1 MPYFVGALLLA
12 RVMIGIVPTLPGGRK
27 PGRLHHRRPTDMRL
41 IETIPEL
48 ERLAETLA
56 GETLIAA
63 DSEAAGFHRYDDS
76 LCLVQIS
83 TRDETWL
90 LDTLALGSLNPVAE
104 IFADPAVETLFH
116 DADFDLRL
124 LDRDF
129 GVYVRGLFDTKIAAR
144 MVGIRSFGLGNLLED
159 ELGIKLKKKYQRA
172 DWAKRPLPDDMLQY
186 AAYDTKYLPRLRDH
200 LREKLEAMGRL
211 AWAEEEFRIAE
222 QTGWEE
228 SDDGPAYL
236 QLKRTRGLGR
246 RSLAALREMYEW
258 RESVARARDR
268 ASFRVLNNDELV
280 AVAREMPRSHQELES
295 VDRLSRGNA
304 RRWGDDLLAGVERA
318 RSLNEADLPE
328 PPKPPERRRRDPDVE
343 ARVDRLKPVRDQ
355 AAERL
360 ELDKGFLMPRSQ
372 LEDIA
377 RARPGDLDELAAV
390 DGVREW
396 QIEALGEALIEAL
409 Q

>member
-1 MPYFVGALLLA
+1 
-12 RVMIGIVPTLPGGRK
+12 
-27 PGRLHHRRPTDMRL
+27 MRL
-41 IETIPEL
+41 IETIPDL

-76 LCLVQIS
+76 LCLVQMS
-83 TRDETWL
+83 TRDDTWL

-104 IFADPAVETLFH
+104 LFADPAIEIIFH

-159 ELGIKLKKKYQRA
+159 ELGIKLAKKYQRA
-172 DWAKRPLPDDMLQY
+172 DWAKRPLPDEMLQY
-186 AAYDTKYLPRLRDH
+186 ATHDTKYLPELRDH
-200 LREKLEAMGRL
+200 LREKLESMGRL

-222 QTGWEE
+222 QQGWEE

-236 QLKRTRGLGR
+236 QLKRTRDLGR

-258 RESVARARDR
+258 RDGVAKARDK

-280 AVAREMPRSHQELES
+280 AVARDMPRSRQELES

-318 RSLNEADLPE
+318 RSLDETELPE
-328 PPKPPERRRRDPDVE
+328 QPKPTRGPRRDPDVE
-343 ARVDRLKPVRDQ
+343 ARVDRLKPVRDE

-360 ELDKGFLMPRSQ
+360 DLDKGFLMPRSQ

-377 RARPGDLDELAAV
+377 RAQPRDLDELAAV
-390 DGVREW
+390 DGVRQW
-396 QIEALGEALIEAL
+396 QVEALGDGLIEIL
-409 Q
+409 SRN

>member
-1 MPYFVGALLLA
+1 
-12 RVMIGIVPTLPGGRK
+12 
-27 PGRLHHRRPTDMRL
+27 MRL

-83 TRDETWL
+83 TRNETWL

-104 IFADPAVETLFH
+104 LFADPAVETIFH

-144 MVGIRSFGLGNLLED
+144 FAGIRSFGLGSLLED

-200 LREKLEAMGRL
+200 LRERLVEMGRL
-211 AWAEEEFRIAE
+211 SWAEEEFRIAE
-222 QTGWEE
+222 QTGWEPPE
-228 SDDGPAYL
+228 HDDRPYL
-236 QLKRTRGLGR
+236 RLKRVRGLGR
-246 RSLAALREMYEW
+246 RSLAALREIYDW
-258 RESVARARDR
+258 RDSVARERDL
-268 ASFRVLNNDELV
+268 ASFRVMNNDELV
-280 AVAREMPRSHQELES
+280 AVAREMPATPQQLEE
-295 VDRLSRGNA
+295 VGRLSKGNA
-304 RRWGDDLLAGVERA
+304 RRWGSDLLAGVERA
-318 RSLNEADLPE
+318 RSLGEADLPE
-328 PPKPPERRRRDPDVE
+328 PPTRERGPRRDPDLDD
-343 ARVDRLKPVRDQ
+343 RVDQLKPVRDR
-355 AAERL
+355 AAQRL
-360 ELDKGFLMPRSQ
+360 DLDKGFLMPRSQ

-377 RARPGDLDELAAV
+377 RARPSTVDELAAI
-390 DGVREW
+390 DGVRQW
-396 QIEALGEALIEAL
+396 QVEALGQGLIEAL
-409 Q
+409 SER

>member
-1 MPYFVGALLLA
+1 
-12 RVMIGIVPTLPGGRK
+12 
-27 PGRLHHRRPTDMRL
+27 MRL

-76 LCLVQIS
+76 LCLVQMS
-83 TRDETWL
+83 TRSDTWL
-90 LDTLALGSLNPVAE
+90 IDTLAVSSLNPVAE
-104 IFADPAVETLFH
+104 LFADPAVEIIFH

-129 GVYVRGLFDTKIAAR
+129 GIYVRGLFDTKIAAR

-159 ELGIKLKKKYQRA
+159 ELGIELAKKYQRA
-172 DWAKRPLPDDMLQY
+172 DWAKRPLPDDMLNY
-186 AAYDTKYLPRLRDH
+186 AAMDTKYLPRLRDH
-200 LREKLEAMGRL
+200 LREKLESMGRL

-222 QTGWEE
+222 QQGWEE

-236 QLKRTRGLGR
+236 QLKRARDLGR

-258 RESVARARDR
+258 RESVARARDK
-268 ASFRVLNNDELV
+268 ASFRVLNNDALV
-280 AVAREMPRSHQELES
+280 AVAREMPRSRQELDS
-295 VDRLSRGNA
+295 VGRLSKGNA
-304 RRWGDDLLAGVERA
+304 RRWGDELLAGVERA
-318 RSLNEADLPE
+318 QTMSESDLPE
-328 PPKPPERRRRDPDVE
+328 RPEPPPRRRRDPDVE
-343 ARVDRLKPVRDQ
+343 ARVDRLKRVRDD
-355 AAERL
+355 AAQRL

-377 RARPGDLDELAAV
+377 RARSRSLQELAAI
-390 DGVREW
+390 DGVRQW
-396 QIEALGEALIEAL
+396 QVEALGNGLIEAL
-409 Q
+409 DRD